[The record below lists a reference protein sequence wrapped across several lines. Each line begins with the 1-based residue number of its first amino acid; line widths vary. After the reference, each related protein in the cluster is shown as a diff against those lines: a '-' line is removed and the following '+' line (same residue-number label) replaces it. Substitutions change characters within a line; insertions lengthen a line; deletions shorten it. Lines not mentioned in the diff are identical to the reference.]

1 MKKILVRADD
11 LGYSRGVNYGI
22 HDAVYNGFIN
32 NVGIMVNMPITEA
45 GFNMI
50 KDEPIDFGQH
60 TDITNG
66 KPVLPADQVPS
77 LVDENGYFLRSK
89 VYRDNIKAGKPD
101 FINLEEVVAEI
112 EAQYHRFLELIGRK
126 PDYFEGHAVA
136 SPNFVKG
143 LRIMAEKYDLPFL
156 DFTFD
161 GKPLKFKKQTTFI
174 SPFDFMDSDY
184 DPKRTLRRLMNE
196 ASDSWTNIPMM
207 VCHPGFLDKYIFETS
222 SLTTPRTLEADMAI
236 DQALMAEIKANK
248 IQLIR
253 YSECE

>member
-22 HDAVYNGFIN
+22 YDAVHNGFIN
-32 NVGIMVNMPITEA
+32 NVGIMVNMPTTEA

-89 VYRDNIKAGKPD
+89 VYRDNIKVG
-101 FINLEEVVAEI
+101 
-112 EAQYHRFLELIGRK
+112 K

-143 LRIMAEKYDLPFL
+143 LRIVAEKYDLPFL

-161 GKPLKFKKQTTFI
+161 GKPLKFKKQTTFV
-174 SPFDFMDSDY
+174 SPFDFMDSVY

-207 VCHPGFLDKYIFETS
+207 VCHPGFLDKYILETS